1 MPNIKA
7 DLHLYQNI
15 VLISHKNPDG
25 DAIGSASALA
35 QLFKKLDK
43 KVNIILPNGLPDN
56 FLWMPMAKDVFY
68 YDKENTQSKN
78 ALSKA
83 DLIVCS
89 DFNHL
94 SRLGDDMQKYMET
107 LSAPILMID
116 HHESPSNVS
125 KYLFSDTKY
134 GSTCEMVY
142 KFLDQNEWLDLLD
155 KDMAT
160 AIYTGILTDSGSF
173 RFPKTTAQTHE
184 IIAHLLSLGV
194 DNTSIYDHIHHQN
207 SLESIGL
214 LGRALQNLKCLP
226 KEKSCYI
233 TLSQEDLDEFSYKKG
248 DTEGLV
254 NYGLTIKDI
263 NFAVIFIEQKDEKI
277 IKISFRSKGDFDVNE
292 FAKKYFNGGGH
303 KNAAGGR
310 SDINMSETINYFL
323 QKLDEFLA

>member
-1 MPNIKA
+1 
-7 DLHLYQNI
+7 
-15 VLISHKNPDG
+15 
-25 DAIGSASALA
+25 
-35 QLFKKLDK
+35 
-43 KVNIILPNGLPDN
+43 
-56 FLWMPMAKDVFY
+56 
-68 YDKENTQSKN
+68 
-78 ALSKA
+78 
-83 DLIVCS
+83 
-89 DFNHL
+89 
-94 SRLGDDMQKYMET
+94 
-107 LSAPILMID
+107 
-116 HHESPSNVS
+116 
-125 KYLFSDTKY
+125 
-134 GSTCEMVY
+134 
-142 KFLDQNEWLDLLD
+142 
-155 KDMAT
+155 MAT

-184 IIAHLLSLGV
+184 IIAHLLRLGV